1 MYSRRQDRVLKIS
14 RVVTSQWSHASFQ
27 ARRHAQVEEISHQI
41 HSRPKQTTGTNSNKS
56 SNWCHPCVTT
66 HLYSGDDLTLIV
78 QTFRE
83 ARLGLDGLLKD
94 VCELEIDFLHMMKDV
109 WINIGS
115 SCLPST
121 VILPAQR
128 YFLFKKNRYL

>member
-1 MYSRRQDRVLKIS
+1 MYSRRQDWVLKIS
-14 RVVTSQWSHASFQ
+14 RFVFPMKSRIVSSKASCTGWGNLSP
-27 ARRHAQVEEISHQI
+27 R